1 MTSLFDIASCMHTKY
16 GDAHAIVQL
25 REDGGTGKK
34 LTYAQLHRAARSI
47 AHTIRKHAKQG
58 AVIGLVAANSIEWA
72 QADLALLIGRYTEVP
87 VPLGFSADQAAHLL
101 ASCQLILVDE
111 TGGRQMAAWA
121 AAAADA
127 FPSRDTLS
135 IEQINDLDVA
145 APGAADEG
153 DWICKI
159 IHTSGTTSKPKG
171 VKIRAEA
178 LDVVLRSLSALTRPG
193 DYARY
198 LNLVPFSLLLE
209 QITALYMPYLQKGCL
224 VLAPQS
230 QPQLGEAGASVADKI
245 ALMQHAAPSAMTLA
259 PSMVEAIRAEAER
272 LDNGDILALSR
283 ALFGRDTP
291 PLLAAGGA
299 PVSAATLHALKR
311 RGIDVFVGYGLSE
324 NSSVAC
330 WNTRSEHRIGTVGK
344 PMPHVKCKVSP
355 EGELGIHSE
364 AVFAGYVGSDPSACD
379 LDDDGWLWTG
389 DLATIDDDGYVTVT
403 GRKKNVIIT
412 AHGRNVSPEF
422 VEATYRQVH
431 GVREIVVL
439 GDSQET
445 LSAFVVALQG
455 CDPIVL
461 KQRLIEHG
469 NAHLSDVERV
479 AELVCLSENEA
490 DLSEFFTLTGRPRRK
505 DIQRYMNDL
514 QSV

>member
-1 MTSLFDIASCMHTKY
+1 MTSLFDIACCMHAKY
-16 GDAHAIVQL
+16 GDTHAIVQL
-25 REDGGTGKK
+25 REDGGMEKK

-47 AHTIRKHAKQG
+47 AHTLEKHVEQG
-58 AVIGLVAANSIEWA
+58 AIIGLVASNSIAWA

-87 VPLGFSADQAAHLL
+87 VPLGFSANQAAHLL
-101 ASCQLILVDE
+101 AACQLILVDE
-111 TGGRQMAAWA
+111 SGRRQMAAWTATA
-121 AAAADA
+121 AEA
-127 FPSRDTLS
+127 FPAHRTLS

-145 APGAADEG
+145 APSTTNEG

-171 VKIRAEA
+171 VKIRARA
-178 LDVVLRSLSALTRPG
+178 IDVVLRSLNSLTRQG

-224 VLAPQS
+224 ILAPES

-245 ALMQHAAPSAMTLA
+245 ALMHHAAPSAMTLA
-259 PSMVEAIRAEAER
+259 PSMVEAISAEAER
-272 LDNGDILALSR
+272 LDGGDVRALSQ

-299 PVSAATLHALKR
+299 PVSATTLHALKR

-344 PMPHVKCKVSP
+344 PMPHVQCKLSP
-355 EGELGIHSE
+355 EGELGIRSE

-379 LDDDGWLWTG
+379 LDEEGWLWTG
-389 DLATIDDDGYVTVT
+389 DLATIDGDGYVAVT

-439 GDSQET
+439 GDQQET
-445 LSAFVVALQG
+445 LTAFVVASHDS
-455 CDPIVL
+455 DPIAL

-469 NAHLSDVERV
+469 KVHLSDVERV
-479 AELVCLSENEA
+479 AELVCLSERDA
-490 DLSEFFTLTGRPRRK
+490 GLSELFTLTGRPRRQ
-505 DIQRYMNDL
+505 DIERYMKERRH
-514 QSV
+514 V